1 MKYGFLFFTLSIVL
15 SLGIGQF
22 PDLQWL
28 LIWLSLDFLWVG
40 GAYLRLGAQMLGKR
54 SRGQIA
60 IAPLIF
66 LMPYFLLTWL
76 VWRMQT
82 VLSREDACTEII
94 PGVWLGR
101 RLSATELPNHIN
113 VIVDLTAEF
122 SEPEEIRAGRDY
134 ICVPI
139 LDGFIPRDRI
149 FDKLIHNLSS
159 QTGNIYIHCA
169 LGHGRSAMVM
179 AALLQAKGQVTTVE
193 EAEDFISKLRPHIR
207 LNYPQKQLL
216 KRFFL
221 SSSSCARIE

>member
-1 MKYGFLFFTLSIVL
+1 MKYGLLFFTLGLVL
-15 SLGIGQF
+15 SLSIEQF

-40 GAYLRLGAQMLGKR
+40 SSYLGLGAQMLGKR

-60 IAPLIF
+60 IVHLIF
-66 LMPYFLLTWL
+66 LMPYFLFTWMI
-76 VWRMQT
+76 WRMQT
-82 VLSREDACTEII
+82 FLSQEEACTEII
-94 PGVWLGR
+94 PGIWLGR
-101 RLSATELPNHIN
+101 RISSAKELPNNIDL
-113 VIVDLTAEF
+113 VVDLTAEF
-122 SEPEEIRAGRDY
+122 SEPRDIRSGRHY

-149 FDKLIHNLSS
+149 FNTFIHNLSS
-159 QTGNIYIHCA
+159 QKGNIYIHCA

-179 AALLQAKGQVTTVE
+179 VALLKAKGKANTIE
-193 EAEDFISKLRPHIR
+193 EAEDLISNLRPHIR

-221 SSSSCARIE
+221 SFN